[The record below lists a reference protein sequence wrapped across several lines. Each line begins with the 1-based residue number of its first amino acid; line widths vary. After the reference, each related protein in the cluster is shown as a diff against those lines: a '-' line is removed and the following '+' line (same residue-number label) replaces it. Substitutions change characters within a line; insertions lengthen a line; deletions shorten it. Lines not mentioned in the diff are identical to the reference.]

1 MFSSVN
7 EDERACSVGSGDCR
21 NDDIISKLV
30 SEQSVVCVDVIELR
44 ARTKGM
50 VWERETFFGGAA
62 TQKLRLRTPFTIA
75 IPFAEHKNFA
85 RKETVNHEW

>member
-44 ARTKGM
+44 TRTKGM
-50 VWERETFFGGAA
+50 VWERETFFWWSCNVK
-62 TQKLRLRTPFTIA
+62 T
-75 IPFAEHKNFA
+75 
-85 RKETVNHEW
+85 